1 MAAGISFRK
10 LKMTGQADSPRISFW
25 LIVILCLPTFVALL
39 VVLTSTMRPNM
50 SVYLLIPLAF
60 VAPSCLLGAVIM
72 AIQVRRSMPRQL
84 FRGTCVVLLLALV
97 AAAAAITIV
106 CSVLISFQRA
116 SARIIQRS
124 TAFIRARSREISHAL
139 SGRVA
144 FVTGASQGIGRACA
158 LRLATAGA
166 AVAVAARNQE
176 KLNELVH
183 EITAAGGTAAAF
195 PLDVTDEEQV
205 KVMIKAAAAQFG
217 KIDILV
223 NNAGITR
230 DQLVMRMK
238 RADWDA
244 VLQTNLTSA
253 YLCIQQVSISM
264 VKQRWGRIINIAS
277 VFGQMGQAG
286 QANYSASKAGLIG
299 LTMAIAR
306 ELGSRN
312 ITCNAV
318 APGFIETAMTEVLGE
333 EFKQNAAKQ
342 IPLGRVGSPADV
354 ANAVAFLASDE
365 ASYITGH
372 VLNVNGGMLM
382 G

>member
-1 MAAGISFRK
+1 
-10 LKMTGQADSPRISFW
+10 
-25 LIVILCLPTFVALL
+25 
-39 VVLTSTMRPNM
+39 M
-50 SVYLLIPLAF
+50 SVGM
-60 VAPSCLLGAVIM
+60 VLGK
-72 AIQVRRSMPRQL
+72 
-84 FRGTCVVLLLALV
+84 VVDAQCDSSHGFLTALV
-97 AAAAAITIV
+97 AYN
-106 CSVLISFQRA
+106 
-116 SARIIQRS
+116 SAFHRIHS
-124 TAFIRARSREISHAL
+124 SRQSGELSMSL

-144 FVTGASQGIGRACA
+144 LVTGASQGIGRTCA
-158 LRLATAGA
+158 LRLAKDGA

-176 KLNELVH
+176 KLNELVA

-195 PLDVTDEEQV
+195 ALDVADEEQV
-205 KVMIKAAAAQFG
+205 KAAIKAAIAQFG

-253 YLCIQQVSISM
+253 YLCIQAVIGSM
-264 VKQRWGRIINIAS
+264 LKQRWGRIINISS

-286 QANYSASKAGLIG
+286 QANYAASKAGLIG
-299 LTMAIAR
+299 LTMAMAR
-306 ELGSRN
+306 EVGSRN

-318 APGFIETAMTEVLGE
+318 APGFIETAMTAVLSE
-333 EFKQNAAKQ
+333 EFKQNAVKQ
-342 IPLGRVGSPADV
+342 IPLGRVGTPEDV
-354 ANAVAFLASDE
+354 ASAVAFLASDE

-372 VLNVNGGMLM
+372 VLSVNGGMLM